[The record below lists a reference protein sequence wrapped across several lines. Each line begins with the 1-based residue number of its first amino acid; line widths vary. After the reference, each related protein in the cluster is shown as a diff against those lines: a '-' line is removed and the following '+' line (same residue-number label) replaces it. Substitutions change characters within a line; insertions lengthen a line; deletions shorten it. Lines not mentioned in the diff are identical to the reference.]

1 MIACPACKRRVVGQ
15 EELLRAN
22 LDGTVKCPVC
32 GAFARLDQTSRFL
45 VACPLSLLL
54 WFALLYWDILFSGYL
69 FLFSTIAIFAGW
81 RLLSAAILP
90 ALALEK
96 SRDAVWCGRTQTVVS
111 LAIMIVTASH
121 R

>member
-1 MIACPACKRRVVGQ
+1 
-15 EELLRAN
+15 
-22 LDGTVKCPVC
+22 VC

-45 VACPLSLLL
+45 IACPLSLLL

-96 SRDAVWCGRTQTVVS
+96 SRDAVFCGRRQTIVS
-111 LAIMIVTASH
+111 LAIMIVTAIAIDAVMSTGLEDEDAH
-121 R
+121 ATVSAGKAARSE